1 MRPNERLKLTARVD
15 CGMNLSSVHC
25 PRIVL
30 ACCIATA
37 LSLTL
42 ACGDAGGP
50 VAPGQM
56 VIAAGDSQSAS
67 LGTTVSVPLK
77 VRLTGTD
84 NQPFPGAVVTWT
96 VTQGVAVTQPATSV
110 TDVAGE
116 ATTALVLGFET
127 GPVRVT
133 ASITGVAPVVFTAT
147 GVSDFPCQAI
157 PPFVFGISGSLDPGD
172 CTINGFYV
180 DVLGFMLPSQQSL
193 SFHMISSADP
203 WVGLY
208 AGDGAFLAMNDDSLL
223 TVVHNSMLNVILPRG
238 SYLITP
244 SSFGRGFTGAYTLTA
259 SVRPAALVGCELN
272 IAFLSFMNPDSHFVA
287 SDRSAVWLTRGVA
300 FQERLTPGDCA
311 DSTGPFYSDRA
322 FIWLDSGSVL
332 TVREASTDF
341 DAYLT
346 LFGLNNFVASN
357 DDSANAATTTNAY
370 LVVEAPVSAAYIL
383 DVGTRD
389 TAATGDYV
397 ISIGGAPGTLTAAST
412 RLGAPRARPKP

>member
-1 MRPNERLKLTARVD
+1 MNASSARRSVLT
-15 CGMNLSSVHC
+15 
-25 PRIVL
+25 
-30 ACCIATA
+30 CCIATA
-37 LSLTL
+37 LSLTIG
-42 ACGDAGGP
+42 CGDAGGP
-50 VAPGQM
+50 VTPGQM
-56 VIAAGDSQSAS
+56 VIAAGDNQSAS

-84 NQPFPGAVVTWT
+84 NQPFPGAVVTWA
-96 VTQGVAVTQPATSV
+96 VTQGVAVTQPSTSV

-157 PPFVFGISGSLDPGD
+157 PPFVFGASGSLDPDD
-172 CTINGFYV
+172 CNINGFFI
-180 DVLGFMLPSQQSL
+180 DVLGFTLPSQQSL
-193 SFHMISSADP
+193 SFHMIASAVDP

-223 TVVHNSMLNVILPRG
+223 TVVHNSMLNVILPGG
-238 SYLITP
+238 SYLIAP
-244 SSFGRGFTGAYTLTA
+244 STFGRGYTGAYTLTA
-259 SVRPAALVGCELN
+259 SVRPAALVGCELD
-272 IAFLSFMNPDSHFVA
+272 IAFLAFMEPDSHFTG

-300 FQERLTPGDCA
+300 FPERLTPGDCA

-332 TVREASTDF
+332 TARQASTDF

-346 LFGLNNFVASN
+346 LFGPNSLVASN
-357 DDSANAATTTNAY
+357 DDSANAASTTNAY
-370 LVVEAPVSAAYIL
+370 LVVEAPVSGAYIL
-383 DVGTRD
+383 DFGTRD
-389 TAATGDYV
+389 TAATGDYT
-397 ISIGGAPGTLTAAST
+397 ISIGGAPGMLTAAPT
-412 RLGAPRARPKP
+412 RLGAPRPRAKRRSLGAPH